1 MSSPPPPSERII
13 IFGATGKIGTYITSA
28 IASASP
34 PFARVA
40 IYTSPGTVKAKAAHI
55 AALKERG
62 VEVLV
67 GELTDEERV
76 REVLGRDSH
85 HDFDTLVSCLGRSI
99 LSQQTTLLRL
109 AASRSSS
116 IRRVFPSEY
125 GTDVLHPVTPDPH
138 AEPSHRFKLEA
149 RALLEGLAA
158 GGDGGDG
165 DGEGEEKAGGG
176 GGHGQQRLRSLSY
189 TYLVTGPYADMYVG
203 MTGRDL
209 VTRDAEQAWD
219 RAGGF
224 DVRRRRATLL
234 CQTSPSPSS
243 SSSSDDNDVNDDGTD
258 NGKDDVADDRIAL
271 TGMRD
276 VGRFLVASLRLPG
289 ATHNRALRVH
299 SFVTSPRG
307 ILREYQRQLNITNAN
322 NKHTTNK
329 NNTPWTVRHVD
340 LAELQARERRAYER
354 GDPEKG
360 LFSVRRI
367 WTSGGTLYEGEGG
380 RDNEVLGDVQRE
392 TLEGVVREEVGRQ
405 MGGEGDGE
413 GKVS

>member
-76 REVLGRDSH
+76 REVLGKDSH

-138 AEPSHRFKLEA
+138 AEPPHRFKLEA
-149 RALLEGLAA
+149 RA
-158 GGDGGDG
+158 
-165 DGEGEEKAGGG
+165 
-176 GGHGQQRLRSLSY
+176 LRSLSY

-243 SSSSDDNDVNDDGTD
+243 SSSSDDNDDNDVNDDGTD

-299 SFVTSPRG
+299 SFVTSPRE
-307 ILREYQRQLNITNAN
+307 ILREFRRQLNITNAN
-322 NKHTTNK
+322 DK
-329 NNTPWTVRHVD
+329 NTANNDNTTPWTVRHVD

-367 WTSGGTLYEGEGG
+367 WTSGGTLYEGQGG

-413 GKVS
+413 GKVG